1 MGVEHGLSS
10 YITGASLSN
19 DLSMKKILFLHGFF
33 ATGSCPMARALKEA
47 FEGTA
52 VVLTPDLPLH
62 PKEALKEIRSII
74 DREQPDL
81 LLGNSCGSFLAQML
95 APVVGIP
102 ALLGNPYFM
111 MTEFL
116 KERIGEHEY
125 KAPRRDGNQR
135 LVIDEALIEEFAELE
150 AVQFDHC
157 NPYYK
162 NRVWG
167 LFGEQDT
174 LAHFSPLFLEH
185 YNQAFHF
192 PGGHTPT
199 EQEVKTWYAPL
210 AQKMLMEFSAKEERY
225 FQHFKGGKYKF
236 IHSAFDSETQER
248 MVVYQALYGDQ
259 AYWVRPEDMFFG
271 KVTRD
276 GRTFNRF
283 TEIDKI
289 IMETFN
295 DVINSDQ
302 LVLVDFFAT
311 WCQPCKAMHPIL
323 EQVKSV
329 LGDRIRI
336 IKVDVDKYGVTA
348 NQYRIQSVPTLML
361 FRNGEVLWR
370 TSGVVDKAELLAT
383 LDPFL
388 K

>member
-1 MGVEHGLSS
+1 
-10 YITGASLSN
+10 
-19 DLSMKKILFLHGFF
+19 
-33 ATGSCPMARALKEA
+33 MARALKEA

-174 LAHFSPLFLEH
+174 LAHFSPLFLQH

-210 AQKMLMEFSAKEERY
+210 AQKMLMEFSAN
-225 FQHFKGGKYKF
+225 FQSFH
-236 IHSAFDSETQER
+236 
-248 MVVYQALYGDQ
+248 GDRQ
-259 AYWVRPEDMFFG
+259 
-271 KVTRD
+271 
-276 GRTFNRF
+276 
-283 TEIDKI
+283 I

-295 DVINSDQ
+295 NVINSGQ

-348 NQYRIQSVPTLML
+348 SQYRIQSVPTLML

-388 K
+388 I

>member
-1 MGVEHGLSS
+1 MKIE
-10 YITGASLSN
+10 

-174 LAHFSPLFLEH
+174 LAHFSPHFLQH

-210 AQKMLMEFSAKEERY
+210 AQKMLMEFSAN
-225 FQHFKGGKYKF
+225 FQSFH
-236 IHSAFDSETQER
+236 
-248 MVVYQALYGDQ
+248 GDRQ
-259 AYWVRPEDMFFG
+259 
-271 KVTRD
+271 
-276 GRTFNRF
+276 
-283 TEIDKI
+283 I

-295 DVINSDQ
+295 NVINSGQ

-336 IKVDVDKYGVTA
+336 IKVDVDKYGETA
-348 NQYRIQSVPTLML
+348 SQYRIQSVPTLML

>member
-1 MGVEHGLSS
+1 
-10 YITGASLSN
+10 
-19 DLSMKKILFLHGFF
+19 MKKILFLHGFF

-52 VVLTPDLPLH
+52 VVQTPDLPLH

-81 LLGNSCGSFLAQML
+81 LIGNSCGSFLAQML

-125 KAPRRDGNQR
+125 KAPRRDGNQQ

-174 LAHFSPLFLEH
+174 LAHCSPLFLKH

-259 AYWVRPEDMFFG
+259 PYWVRPEDMFFG

-283 TEIDKI
+283 TEID
-289 IMETFN
+289 
-295 DVINSDQ
+295 
-302 LVLVDFFAT
+302 
-311 WCQPCKAMHPIL
+311 
-323 EQVKSV
+323 
-329 LGDRIRI
+329 R
-336 IKVDVDKYGVTA
+336 
-348 NQYRIQSVPTLML
+348 
-361 FRNGEVLWR
+361 
-370 TSGVVDKAELLAT
+370 
-383 LDPFL
+383 
-388 K
+388 

>member
-1 MGVEHGLSS
+1 
-10 YITGASLSN
+10 
-19 DLSMKKILFLHGFF
+19 MKKILFLHGFF

-135 LVIDEALIEEFAELE
+135 LGIDKALIEEFAELE

-162 NRVWG
+162 DRVWG

-174 LAHFSPLFLEH
+174 LAHFSPLFLQH

-192 PGGHTPT
+192 PGGHTPN

-210 AQKMLMEFSAKEERY
+210 AQKMLMEFSAN
-225 FQHFKGGKYKF
+225 F
-236 IHSAFDSETQER
+236 
-248 MVVYQALYGDQ
+248 
-259 AYWVRPEDMFFG
+259 
-271 KVTRD
+271 
-276 GRTFNRF
+276 
-283 TEIDKI
+283 
-289 IMETFN
+289 
-295 DVINSDQ
+295 
-302 LVLVDFFAT
+302 
-311 WCQPCKAMHPIL
+311 
-323 EQVKSV
+323 
-329 LGDRIRI
+329 
-336 IKVDVDKYGVTA
+336 
-348 NQYRIQSVPTLML
+348 
-361 FRNGEVLWR
+361 
-370 TSGVVDKAELLAT
+370 
-383 LDPFL
+383 
-388 K
+388 

>member
-1 MGVEHGLSS
+1 
-10 YITGASLSN
+10 
-19 DLSMKKILFLHGFF
+19 MKKILFLHGFF
-33 ATGSCPMARALKEA
+33 ATGSCPMARALKKA

-52 VVLTPDLPLH
+52 
-62 PKEALKEIRSII
+62 
-74 DREQPDL
+74 
-81 LLGNSCGSFLAQML
+81 
-95 APVVGIP
+95 VGIP

-162 NRVWG
+162 DRVWG

-210 AQKMLMEFSAKEERY
+210 AQKMLMEFSAN
-225 FQHFKGGKYKF
+225 FQSFHGGR
-236 IHSAFDSETQER
+236 Q
-248 MVVYQALYGDQ
+248 
-259 AYWVRPEDMFFG
+259 
-271 KVTRD
+271 
-276 GRTFNRF
+276 
-283 TEIDKI
+283 I
-289 IMETFN
+289 I
-295 DVINSDQ
+295 I
-302 LVLVDFFAT
+302 
-311 WCQPCKAMHPIL
+311 
-323 EQVKSV
+323 
-329 LGDRIRI
+329 
-336 IKVDVDKYGVTA
+336 
-348 NQYRIQSVPTLML
+348 
-361 FRNGEVLWR
+361 
-370 TSGVVDKAELLAT
+370 
-383 LDPFL
+383 
-388 K
+388 